1 MMNHVLSKY
10 SNKEH
15 NDYKE
20 KKVLE
25 TSEIAKVCLILTK
38 QISKI

>member
-1 MMNHVLSKY
+1 MINHVLSKY

-15 NDYKE
+15 DYKE
-20 KKVLE
+20 KRVLE
-25 TSEIAKVCLILTK
+25 TSDIAKACLILTK